1 VNDVVQQLVSGLTLG
16 CIYGLIALG
25 YTLIFGVVRV
35 IFFAQGEL
43 SMIGAFAA
51 LALFRA
57 IGLEGPPILRAAAAI
72 AAAAAGATI
81 VGMLAERL
89 TVRPILRAPRTN
101 QLVASLGVSLILQ
114 NAIMLAVSPEN
125 LAFPSLVGTGSFN
138 LLGARITVVQV
149 FILATA
155 CVAVA
160 AVQFVLHGSRLG
172 LRIRAVAANRETAE
186 LDGISVRRVMRS
198 VFIIGSIAAAVAG
211 VMTASYDGIVKYNMG
226 FLPGIKGFTAAI
238 LGGFGRPIGAIA
250 GGLVLGLSESLTAGY
265 LSSTY
270 KDVVA
275 FAILVVILI
284 VRPKGLVEAA

>member
-1 VNDVVQQLVSGLTLG
+1 MSELIQQLVAGITLG
-16 CIYGLIALG
+16 CVYGLIALG

-57 IGLEGPPILRAAAAI
+57 ADVQGPAALRLPAAI
-72 AAAAAGATI
+72 LVAAAGAVV
-81 VGMLAERL
+81 VGVIAERL
-89 TVRPILRAPRTN
+89 TVRPILEAPRTK

-114 NAIMLAVSPEN
+114 NAIMLSVSPEN
-125 LAFPSLVGTGSFN
+125 LAFPSLVGARSFEF
-138 LLGARITVVQV
+138 LGARITAVQI
-149 FILATA
+149 FILIATA
-155 CVAVA
+155 VAVV
-160 AVQFVLHGSRLG
+160 AVQTVLHGSRLG
-172 LRIRAVAANRETAE
+172 LRIRAVAANRETAK
-186 LDGISVRRVMRS
+186 LDGISVDRVMRS
-198 VFIIGSIAAAVAG
+198 VFVIGSIAAALAG

-238 LGGFGRPIGAIA
+238 LGGFGRPAGAIL

-265 LSSTY
+265 VSSTY

-275 FAILVVILI
+275 FAVLVVILV